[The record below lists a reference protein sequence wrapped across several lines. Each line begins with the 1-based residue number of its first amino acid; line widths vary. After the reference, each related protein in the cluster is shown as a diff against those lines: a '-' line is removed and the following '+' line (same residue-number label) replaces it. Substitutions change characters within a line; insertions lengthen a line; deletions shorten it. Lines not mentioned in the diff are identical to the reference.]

1 MAPAA
6 CICDP
11 GSELT
16 AAVDKLAAHTT
27 WFEGARSARAAPWEA
42 RTLERH
48 VHHGPR
54 CSTLGTAVAR

>member
-27 WFEGARSARAAPWEA
+27 WFEGARSARAAHGRPA
-42 RTLERH
+42 RSSGTCTVLVA
-48 VHHGPR
+48 VHWA
-54 CSTLGTAVAR
+54 AVAR